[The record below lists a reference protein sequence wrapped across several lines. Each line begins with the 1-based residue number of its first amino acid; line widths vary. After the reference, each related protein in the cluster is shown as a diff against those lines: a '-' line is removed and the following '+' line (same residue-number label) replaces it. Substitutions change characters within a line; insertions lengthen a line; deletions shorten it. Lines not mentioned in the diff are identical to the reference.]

1 MRRGVDMSD
10 SQAATVEAY
19 DDLESPISD
28 VANMA
33 SICVTL
39 MEGYLSDVAAMREMD
54 LTGKQVVKLMEKDSE
69 QLVFAVYLLKTM
81 TNSLRDRYFAEPER
95 A

>member
-19 DDLESPISD
+19 GDLESPISD

>member
-1 MRRGVDMSD
+1 MRRGADMSD
-10 SQAATVEAY
+10 SQAATAEAY
-19 DDLESPISD
+19 GDLESPISD

-39 MEGYLSDVAAMREMD
+39 MEGYLSEVAAMREMD
-54 LTGKQVVKLMEKDSE
+54 LTGKQAVKLMEKDGE
-69 QLVFAVYLLKTM
+69 QLAFAVYLLNTM
-81 TNSLRDRYFAEPER
+81 TGRLRDRYFAEPAR